1 MQTRQLQPHIF
12 SSAPV
17 RAAAR
22 PGKREGVRSAEQLRG
37 GPLCKAKAR
46 DSSSTSNLKQS
57 SSAKKKPIPGNAGF
71 DPLHFSRDP
80 KKFEA
85 FREAEVIH
93 ARWAMLGVL
102 GLIIPDVLGAPLY
115 MLPELGTER
124 LLPFTIIV
132 VVAFGGLEIYRVQ
145 SILQG
150 RDLNS
155 RVYPGGKQFDPLG
168 LAKRQPAGQKEPD
181 SPGLG
186 VFSSWLGGLPGWL
199 SGGWWLEKRNKTESE
214 VNDLKTKELSNGRLA
229 MISCV
234 GIYVASMITGKGPYS
249 LLLEHVQDPIH
260 HNAVQNLL

>member
-1 MQTRQLQPHIF
+1 
-12 SSAPV
+12 
-17 RAAAR
+17 
-22 PGKREGVRSAEQLRG
+22 
-37 GPLCKAKAR
+37 
-46 DSSSTSNLKQS
+46 
-57 SSAKKKPIPGNAGF
+57 
-71 DPLHFSRDP
+71 
-80 KKFEA
+80 
-85 FREAEVIH
+85 
-93 ARWAMLGVL
+93 MLGVL

-132 VVAFGGLEIYRVQ
+132 VVAFGGLEAYRVQ

-155 RVYPGGKQFDPLG
+155 RVYPGGERFDPLG
-168 LAKRQPAGQKEPD
+168 LAKGQQAGQKEAR

-186 VFSSWLGGLPGWL
+186 VFSSWLGGVPGWL
-199 SGGWWLEKRNKTESE
+199 SGGWWFEKRSKTERE

-260 HNAVQNLL
+260 HNAVHNLL

>member
-1 MQTRQLQPHIF
+1 MHTKLPRQCCF
-12 SSAPV
+12 SSIPGV
-17 RAAAR
+17 AALVTHSSQVVAR
-22 PGKREGVRSAEQLRG
+22 QSYHFSTL
-37 GPLCKAKAR
+37 LCCQAKAR
-46 DSSSTSNLKQS
+46 HTSSKPTPYL
-57 SSAKKKPIPGNAGF
+57 KKKAVPGNAGF
-71 DPLHFSRDP
+71 DPLHFSRNP
-80 KKFEA
+80 NKFEA

-93 ARWAMLGVL
+93 SRWAMLGVL

-132 VVAFGGLEIYRVQ
+132 VVAFGGLEVYRVQ

-150 RDLNS
+150 QDLNS
-155 RVYPGGKQFDPLG
+155 RVYPGGKRFDPLG
-168 LAKRQPAGQKEPD
+168 LAKGQQAGQKEAR

-186 VFSSWLGGLPGWL
+186 VFSSWLGGAPGWL
-199 SGGWWLEKRNKTESE
+199 SGGWWFEKRSKTEHE

-249 LLLEHVQDPIH
+249 LLLEHVQDPVH
-260 HNAVQNLL
+260 HNAVHNLL